1 MGMRKL
7 YRVLA
12 YVVAAEVVVQ
22 AMLMVW
28 AIAGLT
34 KWINNGG
41 VFDKAVMEGHEIIYP
56 EIVGLPLHALN
67 GDIIIPAIALIA
79 FVVSFFAKI
88 PGGVKWAGLVALF
101 AIVQGQLGHLGHD
114 LPVAGALHGVN
125 AILLLLAALYT
136 ARRARTEPAGSAS
149 AAQATA
155 SPAV

>member
-1 MGMRKL
+1 MRKV

-41 VFDKAVMEGHEIIYP
+41 VFDKAVMEDHQIIYP
-56 EIVGLPLHALN
+56 EIVGIPLHALN

-88 PGGVKWAGLVALF
+88 PGGVKWAGIVALL

-114 LPVAGALHGVN
+114 LPAAGALHGVN
-125 AILLLLAALYT
+125 AIVLLTALHT
-136 ARRARTEPAGSAS
+136 GRRARNEPVGSAS
-149 AAQATA
+149 TAQTTARSAA
-155 SPAV
+155 